1 MVPEVS
7 LETSLSV
14 SSHRSNAVPCAGL
27 TDKQAPLT
35 VGPIC
40 QSACSL
46 IFLIYFTNLNTCFKN
61 SYMEIGLSNLSD
73 SNFVSF
79 LRKCSIY

>member
-1 MVPEVS
+1 MVPGVS
-7 LETSLSV
+7 PETSSLV

-27 TDKQAPLT
+27 TDEQAPLT
-35 VGPIC
+35 AGPIY
-40 QSACSL
+40 QSMCSL
-46 IFLIYFTNLNTCFKN
+46 IFLIYFTYLNTCFKN
-61 SYMEIGLSNLSD
+61 SYLEIGLSNFSD